1 MKTTAGLLVLAT
13 ILVLSLPAWAKPN
26 EVPLPLGKKLIEYGW
41 DVPTA
46 EQVRK
51 NIDKMEKRPF
61 DGVIFRLDGGG
72 NVLVPEPWTEE
83 RFKKDYENAE
93 RIKWER
99 FTDNF
104 VIMWAASNQ
113 DWFNDNQWTVI
124 INNVQLVA
132 RAARLA
138 RCAGICF
145 DAEPYG
151 DNPWDY
157 GKTAHR
163 DTRSFEEYQAKVR
176 QRGAQFIRAVETELP
191 DPQILTFFLLSYFAD
206 LCLPMDPAFRQEK
219 LSKEHYALLPAFL
232 EGMLE
237 GSQPGTRIVDG
248 NEGAYYYKDWQQ
260 YFEKYHQ
267 MTQRGLYL
275 IPDELQALYRE
286 KVLVGQALYVD
297 QYFGLREQKVLGH
310 FLTPEQ
316 RPLWFEHNVYWA
328 LYTSDK
334 YVWCYSERMNWWE
347 DGNVPQ
353 GCEEAILS
361 ARRKLANGQNLD
373 IDLVPII
380 ETAQKREQDAI
391 TGDLAIRTA
400 EIKAIENGV
409 SRPKIDGNLEDEVWL
424 KTEPLDPFVP
434 MKAAQE
440 TVSAQTQTKVTYD
453 NEYLY
458 IAFRC
463 EEPKAAELQVVG
475 ENRDDYVFTGDVV
488 EVFIKPSEQSASFYH
503 FAINP
508 ANVVWEGLH
517 IDVLQTEFSP
527 VWEHAAQR
535 GADFWS
541 VEIALPWKAINMET
555 PKTGSQVKVNL
566 CRERYTEREW
576 TLWSQTVY
584 HFLEPEHFGTFIF
597 K

>member
-1 MKTTAGLLVLAT
+1 MKTRALLLA
-13 ILVLSLPAWAKPN
+13 LASMLALSAPVWAKPN

-41 DVPTA
+41 DVPTT

-61 DGVIFRLDGGG
+61 DGVIFRLEGGG
-72 NVLVPEPWTEE
+72 NVLVPDPWNEQ
-83 RFKKDYENAE
+83 RFDKDYKNAE
-93 RIKWER
+93 RIRWDR

-104 VIMWAASNQ
+104 VIMWAASDQ
-113 DWFNDNQWTVI
+113 DWFSDSQWATIV
-124 INNVQLVA
+124 NNIRLVA
-132 RAARLA
+132 RAGRLA
-138 RCAGICF
+138 RCVGICF

-157 GKTAHR
+157 AKMAHH
-163 DTRSFEEYQAKVR
+163 DTKSFEEYQAMVR
-176 QRGAQFIRAVETELP
+176 QRGTQFIQAVEAELP
-191 DPQILTFFLLSYFAD
+191 DPQILTFFQLSYFAN
-206 LCLPMDPAFRQEK
+206 LCLPMDPGFRQEK

-232 EGMLE
+232 EGMLA

-248 NEGAYYYKDWQQ
+248 NEGAYYYKDRQQ

-267 MTQRGLYL
+267 ITQRGLYL
-275 IPDELQALYRE
+275 IPDELQGLYRE
-286 KVLVGQALYVD
+286 KVCVGQALYVD

-316 RPLWFEHNVYWA
+316 RPQWFEHNLYWA
-328 LYTSDK
+328 IYTTDK

-347 DGNVPQ
+347 GENVPQ

-361 ARRKLANGQNLD
+361 ARRKIANGQPLG
-373 IDLVPII
+373 IDLAPII
-380 ETAQKREQDAI
+380 ETGQKREQDAI

-400 EIKAIENGV
+400 ELNSIGRGTAK
-409 SRPKIDGNLEDEVWL
+409 PTIDGELDDALWR
-424 KTEPLDPFVP
+424 KTEALAPFVP
-434 MKAAQE
+434 MRAAQE
-440 TVSAQTQTKVTYD
+440 TVSAQTRTKAAYD
-453 NEYLY
+453 DENLYL
-458 IAFRC
+458 AFYC
-463 EEPKAAELQVVG
+463 EEPQAANLQIVG
-475 ENRDDYVFTGDVV
+475 ENRDDYLFTGDVV
-488 EVFIKPSEQSASFYH
+488 EIFIKPSEDSATFYH

-508 ANVVWEGLH
+508 ANVVWDGLH
-517 IDVLQTEFSP
+517 VDVLQTEYSP
-527 VWEHAAQR
+527 EWEHAVHR

-541 VEIALPWKAINMET
+541 VEVAIPWKAINMEA
-555 PKTGSQVKVNL
+555 PSRDSQIRANL